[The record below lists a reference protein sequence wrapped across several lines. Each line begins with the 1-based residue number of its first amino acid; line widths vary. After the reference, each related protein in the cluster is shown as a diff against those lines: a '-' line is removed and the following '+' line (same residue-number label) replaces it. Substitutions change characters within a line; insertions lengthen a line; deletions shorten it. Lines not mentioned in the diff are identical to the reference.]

1 MKMKTQK
8 GSVLLISLVFLLL
21 LTIVGVTAMN
31 ISTLQE
37 HMAGNYRD
45 QDLAFQAAEA
55 ALLEGEQWVKSNS
68 FELSQVYTNPQA
80 TGVNAFTATCNNGLC
95 FDGTFPSSSAPVT
108 SCVPGTTTPW
118 TSSTLWS
125 TATRYHQLAAA
136 DQMQGTVQNARY
148 IIEFRCFTPRDSSN
162 ASPDPSDYAQ
172 WSPLFR
178 ITALASGSSADSQ
191 VMLQSTYKK
200 ID

>member
-1 MKMKTQK
+1 MKMQK
-8 GSVLLISLVFLLL
+8 GSVLLVSLVFLLL

-31 ISTLQE
+31 ISTLEE

-45 QDLAFQAAEA
+45 HDLAFQAAEA
-55 ALLEGEQWVKSNS
+55 ALLEGEQWVQSHS
-68 FELSQVYTNPQA
+68 FELSQVYTKPQA
-80 TGVNAFTATCNNGLC
+80 SGSDAFTASCANGLC
-95 FDGTFPSSSAPVT
+95 FDGTFPSSSTPVS

-118 TSSTLWS
+118 TSATLWKKGS
-125 TATRYHQLAAA
+125 GDYQLASN
-136 DQMQGTVQNARY
+136 QLKGTMENARY

-162 ASPDPSDYAQ
+162 ASPDPSNFAQ

-178 ITALASGSSADSQ
+178 ITALASGSSANSQ
-191 VMLQSTYKK
+191 VMVQSTYKK